1 MAGRRVIFL
10 DIDGVLA
17 PIKRWD
23 RYGDIDRTC
32 VDALNA
38 IVAGGNAD
46 VVVSSTWRYG
56 KTVTELQE
64 ILGAQGFAGRVV
76 DMTPTHLPH
85 NDRTD
90 EILTWLA
97 DNAVDG
103 FVVIDDHV
111 VNGVLRAHLVLTEPA
126 RGLRAADVERAIEA
140 LLRAPAAR

>member
-1 MAGRRVIFL
+1 VTSDRIVFL

-23 RYGDIDRTC
+23 RYGDLDPACIT
-32 VDALNA
+32 VLNE
-38 IVAGGNAD
+38 IVAASAAD

-56 KTVTELQE
+56 KTIAELQD
-64 ILGAQGFAGRVV
+64 ILDAEGFTGRVV

-97 DNAVDG
+97 DHEVAG
-103 FVVIDDHV
+103 YVVIDDHV
-111 VNGVLRAHLVLTEPA
+111 VGGPLRAHLVLTEPW
-126 RGLRAADVERAIEA
+126 RGLQPPDVARALAA
-140 LLRAPAAR
+140 LALG